1 MVKEYFKSSP
11 ATKMKLLLIALGII
25 FTSCKERDQE
35 VTSGDLHDSEI
46 SERTASEA
54 SEEVTFFKDRNNL
67 AVAIAHQIIGNKL
80 VVTAS
85 VLNKSDENITFV
97 DHPDFWS
104 IAIYAVDRN
113 KDEAINAGQF
123 FHYHRASQEN
133 LEIVKPQASAR
144 FERSYIMRRKPR
156 GVIEVEEYPQ
166 FSEPKSY
173 VRITDSD
180 LQVRFHYGVY
190 PKRLPEEA
198 GSLSRN
204 YVMVEVG
211 ATKRFVAPDVLP
223 EANDEQGPGD

>member
-1 MVKEYFKSSP
+1 
-11 ATKMKLLLIALGII
+11 MKLLLIALGII

-35 VTSGDLHDSEI
+35 INGRGLHDSKD
-46 SERTASEA
+46 SVSAQSGA

-133 LEIVKPQASAR
+133 LKIVKPQASAR

-156 GVIEVEEYPQ
+156 DVIEVEEYPQ
-166 FSEPKSY
+166 FSELKSY
-173 VRITDSD
+173 MRITDSD

-204 YVMVEVG
+204 YVMVEIG
-211 ATKRFVAPDVLP
+211 AIKKFVASDVPL
-223 EANDEQGPGD
+223 EANDEQGSGG